1 MKPLR
6 KRVMSTTK
14 ATNVKSATV
23 KELAGLYT
31 VSPKTFRNWLLPH
44 REKVG
49 ERRGHYYTARQ
60 IRIIFELL
68 GEP

>member
-1 MKPLR
+1 
-6 KRVMSTTK
+6 MSTTK
-14 ATNVKSATV
+14 ENAVKSATV
-23 KELAGLYT
+23 RELAALYS

-44 REKVG
+44 RQKIG

>member
-1 MKPLR
+1 
-6 KRVMSTTK
+6 MSTTK
-14 ATNVKSATV
+14 ETAVRSATV
-23 KELAGLYT
+23 KELAALYS

-44 REKVG
+44 RQKIG
-49 ERRGHYYTARQ
+49 ERRGHYYTAGQ

>member
-1 MKPLR
+1 
-6 KRVMSTTK
+6 MSTTK
-14 ATNVKSATV
+14 ETAVRSATV
-23 KELAGLYT
+23 KELAALYS

-44 REKVG
+44 RQKIG